1 MSDIRYKRLAYV
13 ALSVTNLER
22 STAFLK
28 NIVGLQ
34 DGGPPSGDEI
44 FLRCS
49 GDHHNVVLRH
59 GAEPGIHRLAF
70 EMESERAL
78 TALVNHLHSLGIVT
92 TELSAAE
99 CTALGQMRSVRFRE
113 PNTGTTLELIAG
125 METLP
130 TPYQPTVAKIARLGH
145 IVLNAKEQSKAV
157 EFFMKEMNFR
167 MSDRIGEAITFMRCF
182 PNPFHH
188 SFAIGAA
195 PENRLHHVN
204 FMVSDMDDVGSAMY
218 RLQKNKVPIVFG
230 PGRHAESSGSIFIY
244 FLDPDGM
251 TFEYSFGME
260 EFAEINPRSARVLP
274 PVPASYDNWGAAP
287 PDPRFAKVGSV
298 IEAEATQISQ
308 AAQAV
313 QTA

>member
-1 MSDIRYKRLAYV
+1 VKETIMSEIRYKRVAYV

-28 NIVGLQ
+28 EIVGLQ
-34 DGGPPSGDEI
+34 DGGQSSGNER

-49 GDHHNVVLRH
+49 SDHHNVVLRE
-59 GAEPGIHRLAF
+59 GPAPGIHRVAF

-78 TALVNHLHSLGIVT
+78 TAVENHLRSIGIQPTDV
-92 TELSAAE
+92 SDAE
-99 CTALGQMRSVRFRE
+99 CRALGQQRSIRFAE
-113 PNTGTTLELIAG
+113 PNTGVTVELMLG

-130 TPYQPTVAKIARLGH
+130 TPFSPTVAKIARLGH
-145 IVLNAKEQSKAV
+145 IVLGAKDQKKTV

-167 MSDRIGEAITFMRCF
+167 KSDEIDGAVAFMRCF

-188 SFAIGAA
+188 SFAVGAA

-204 FMVSDMDDVGSAMY
+204 FMVTDMDDIGAAMY
-218 RLQKNKVPIVFG
+218 RLQKNNVPIVFG
-230 PGRHAESSGSIFIY
+230 PGRHSQASGSIFIY

-260 EFAEINPRSARVLP
+260 EFPEVDPRPSKVLP
-274 PVPASYDNWGAAP
+274 AKLSSFDNWGTAA
-287 PDPRFAKVGSV
+287 PDPRFASVGRV
-298 IEAEATQISQ
+298 MDPET
-308 AAQAV
+308 
-313 QTA
+313 T